1 MKNKSHLALFHT
13 FFILCTAAWAS
24 PSHTDFHPINV
35 HGEMKDNAC
44 LPQKKQSILA
54 TLPEDARDLVD
65 TLLCAEKTEASK
77 TYLLRHMRKFIKSKE
92 VDENYV
98 ERTKSIKADGE
109 LAERLLSAGEA
120 WDVSLDI
127 TADRISIT
135 YMPNEACLSGR
146 ELVRKKG
153 RWWITETDDACD

>member
-1 MKNKSHLALFHT
+1 M
-13 FFILCTAAWAS
+13 
-24 PSHTDFHPINV
+24 
-35 HGEMKDNAC
+35 
-44 LPQKKQSILA
+44 LA

-153 RWWITETDDACD
+153 DGGSPKPTMPAIRINLYDVVLPHPRR